1 MEEQIDIIL
10 DPSINSEVKYW
21 MMRTMGGDFYKEF
34 VEDGFIA
41 IGYNEITTE
50 DLKALPESD
59 NLSKDVLATK
69 LKDRNE
75 NITNAGYP
83 ASQILKFYRD
93 MKIGDF
99 VVVPG
104 RSSHYVSFGI
114 ITSDVYEAE
123 DKYLHS
129 ADLCPFAKRRTVN
142 WKKSTVKFKLN
153 PSLQLMFNSR
163 HIISGVD
170 DYAQYIDSLLNDF
183 YVKDDETHLVLRI
196 NTEGDINAGNFF
208 AIYKIFEIVD
218 NFCVEYGIPETTAN
232 LVMKIQLESPGNVRL
247 SSKHLLILGLVG
259 LSILSINGGGLK
271 INAGNFNFD
280 LSTDGLI
287 GMYNEYLDREVDRDL
302 KESIKSSLDSLDMS
316 TPQNMEYAVKLL
328 EEIILYPV
336 YL

>member
-208 AIYKIFEIVD
+208 AIYKVFEIVD

-247 SSKHLLILGLVG
+247 SSKHLLIFGLVG

-328 EEIILYPV
+328 EELNNSREKY
-336 YL
+336 

>member
-1 MEEQIDIIL
+1 
-10 DPSINSEVKYW
+10 

-328 EEIILYPV
+328 EELNNSREKY
-336 YL
+336 

>member
-1 MEEQIDIIL
+1 MIL

-328 EEIILYPV
+328 EELNNSREKY
-336 YL
+336 

>member
-1 MEEQIDIIL
+1 
-10 DPSINSEVKYW
+10 
-21 MMRTMGGDFYKEF
+21 
-34 VEDGFIA
+34 
-41 IGYNEITTE
+41 
-50 DLKALPESD
+50 
-59 NLSKDVLATK
+59 
-69 LKDRNE
+69 
-75 NITNAGYP
+75 
-83 ASQILKFYRD
+83 
-93 MKIGDF
+93 
-99 VVVPG
+99 
-104 RSSHYVSFGI
+104 
-114 ITSDVYEAE
+114 
-123 DKYLHS
+123 
-129 ADLCPFAKRRTVN
+129 
-142 WKKSTVKFKLN
+142 
-153 PSLQLMFNSR
+153 MFNSR

-259 LSILSINGGGLK
+259 FSILSINGGGLK

-287 GMYNEYLDREVDRDL
+287 GMYNEYLDREVDRNL

-328 EEIILYPV
+328 EELNNSREKY
-336 YL
+336 

>member
-302 KESIKSSLDSLDMS
+302 KENIKSSLDSLDMS

-328 EEIILYPV
+328 EELNNSREKY
-336 YL
+336 

>member
-1 MEEQIDIIL
+1 
-10 DPSINSEVKYW
+10 
-21 MMRTMGGDFYKEF
+21 
-34 VEDGFIA
+34 
-41 IGYNEITTE
+41 
-50 DLKALPESD
+50 
-59 NLSKDVLATK
+59 
-69 LKDRNE
+69 
-75 NITNAGYP
+75 
-83 ASQILKFYRD
+83 

-328 EEIILYPV
+328 EELNNSREKY
-336 YL
+336 

>member
-1 MEEQIDIIL
+1 
-10 DPSINSEVKYW
+10 

-93 MKIGDF
+93 MKVGDF

-259 LSILSINGGGLK
+259 FSILSINGGGLK

-287 GMYNEYLDREVDRDL
+287 GMYNEYLDREVDRNL

-328 EEIILYPV
+328 EELNNSREKY
-336 YL
+336 

>member
-83 ASQILKFYRD
+83 ASQILKFYRY

-328 EEIILYPV
+328 EELNNSREKY
-336 YL
+336 

>member
-93 MKIGDF
+93 MKVGDF

-259 LSILSINGGGLK
+259 FSILSINGGGLK

-287 GMYNEYLDREVDRDL
+287 GMYNEYLDREVDRNL

-328 EEIILYPV
+328 EELNNSREKY
-336 YL
+336 

>member
-1 MEEQIDIIL
+1 
-10 DPSINSEVKYW
+10 

-50 DLKALPESD
+50 DLRTLPESD

-75 NITNAGYP
+75 NINNTGYP
-83 ASQILKFYRD
+83 ASQILKFYRE
-93 MKIGDF
+93 MKVGDF

-114 ITSDVYEAE
+114 ITSEVYEVD

-129 ADLCPFAKRRTVN
+129 ADLCPFAKRRTVD

-196 NTEGDINAGNFF
+196 NTEDDINAGNFF
-208 AIYKIFEIVD
+208 AIYKIFNIVD
-218 NFCVEYGIPETTAN
+218 KFCAECGIPENTAS
-232 LVMKIQLESPGNVRL
+232 LVMKMQLESPGNIRL
-247 SSKHLLILGLVG
+247 SSKHILVLGLVG
-259 LSILSINGGGLK
+259 LSILLINGGGLK
-271 INAGNFNFD
+271 INVEGFNFD

-287 GMYNEYLDREVDRDL
+287 GKYNEYLDREVDRDL

-316 TPQNMEYAVKLL
+316 TPQNMEYAIKLL
-328 EEIILYPV
+328 EELNKSREKY
-336 YL
+336 

>member
-196 NTEGDINAGNFF
+196 NTDGDINAGNFF

-328 EEIILYPV
+328 EELNNSREKY
-336 YL
+336 

>member
-10 DPSINSEVKYW
+10 DPSFNSEVKYW
-21 MMRTMGGDFYKEF
+21 MMRTMGGDFYKVF

-328 EEIILYPV
+328 EELNNSREKY
-336 YL
+336 

>member
-93 MKIGDF
+93 MKVGDF

-287 GMYNEYLDREVDRDL
+287 GMYNEYLDREVDRNL

-328 EEIILYPV
+328 EELNNSREKY
-336 YL
+336 

>member
-302 KESIKSSLDSLDMS
+302 KGSIKSSLDSLDMS

-328 EEIILYPV
+328 EELNNSREKY
-336 YL
+336 

>member
-93 MKIGDF
+93 MKVGDF

-328 EEIILYPV
+328 EELNNSREKY
-336 YL
+336 

>member
-1 MEEQIDIIL
+1 
-10 DPSINSEVKYW
+10 
-21 MMRTMGGDFYKEF
+21 MGGDFYKEF

-93 MKIGDF
+93 MKVGDF

-259 LSILSINGGGLK
+259 FSILSINGGGLK

-287 GMYNEYLDREVDRDL
+287 GMYNEYLDREVDRNL

-328 EEIILYPV
+328 EELNNSREKY
-336 YL
+336 

>member
-328 EEIILYPV
+328 EELNNSREKY
-336 YL
+336 